1 MDDFDKIELTDEI
14 KVKLREK
21 QSEIARIMEALD
33 GLEKTK
39 DWKVLKELLFAPS
52 LEAIERQMRNEVLA
66 PKIDIEKLY
75 RLQGEWA
82 WARQYTDLPSFIKT
96 LKIQLEGIKNK
107 LK

>member
-1 MDDFDKIELTDEI
+1 MDDFDKIELTEDI

-21 QSEIARIMEALD
+21 QTDIVKILTSLE

-39 DWKVLKELLFAPS
+39 DWKVLSELLFAPS
-52 LEAIERQMRNEVLA
+52 LEAIERQMRSETLA

-82 WARQYTDLPSFIKT
+82 WAKQYTDLPTFINA
-96 LKIQLEGIKNK
+96 LKKQLEGIKNK